1 MRKEK
6 KFDAVFKMQFQA
18 TQVPPL
24 EATGLMISLI
34 PVGSGKPT
42 ARLERAEILEGTCTW
57 ENPVYETVELV
68 KETKT
73 GRIGEKCYY
82 LIVSTVSSE
91 SGFLGHVQIDFA
103 DLAEATDPRNLT
115 LPLQTSKSGGI
126 LHVTVQRVPEDHD
139 ARSTEDGEMLDA
151 ETRDRYSNINGSLQS
166 TESEASMEAT
176 SSGDA
181 ESQNNQMKML
191 ERKVEVSEK
200 EVESLRQQ
208 VISESKK
215 GQQLSEM
222 IAHLQ
227 EERDAIKTECEQLKS
242 DFASAIQKETESVKL
257 LLEGIK
263 KELQSERH
271 LNDELKLQ
279 LQKTEDSNSEYILA
293 LRYLNKQMDQKN
305 METSEF
311 SSKIKAL
318 ESEKMDSDEEKLLKQ
333 TIENLNSE
341 IEVHKKERE
350 EILMDV
356 KKLTADAENLERE
369 SKQICSTLQQNLQ
382 EKMEMEQNYS
392 EALATVKQLEFRV
405 ETLEEDVKKQQLQYS
420 ETLTLKEEL
429 EIQVENLHK
438 ELENQAQLYEENLKT
453 ATEAKIN
460 QEQRA
465 VRAKKAFR
473 EAMRDNTNMV
483 ERLQEEFKSL
493 TDEMSLKIEENEK
506 LAQKSTAEATELQ
519 QKNEVLESLL
529 QKAEEEHQKTR
540 TEYERYVHEFEEVK
554 QLSDEMSLKIEEN
567 EKLAQKFIAETT
579 DLRGKNKVLESL
591 LQKAEEEHQITT
603 TEYVRTVHELEEL
616 KQLSDEM
623 SVQIEEN
630 EKLSQKSIAEATDLR
645 LKNEVL
651 KSLLQKAEEE
661 HQITRTRYEGI
672 VYELQ
677 EQNKRIYID
686 EREDLERQLASV
698 REEVDKL
705 KQENISIK
713 SQVDLK
719 NLKEVN
725 LNLEV
730 KKLRLK
736 NSDLK
741 NHLSQVELEKED
753 LKKEVATL
761 QEVFHKNKENAQAKN
776 INTSESE
783 RIGNMENNTS
793 LANLRIVDDL
803 RNQIELDSAQIK
815 SLLGEVEYLTE
826 RNRIMEEGLEE
837 MHERYSEI
845 SLRFAEVEGERQQL
859 IMTLRNLK
867 NGKKN

>member
-1 MRKEK
+1 MRREK
-6 KFDAVFKMQFQA
+6 KFDAVFKMRFQV

-34 PVGSGKPT
+34 PVGAGKPT
-42 ARLERAEILEGTCTW
+42 ARLERAEIVEGTCKW

-68 KETKT
+68 QEIKT

-91 SGFLGHVQIDFA
+91 SGFLGHGQIDFA
-103 DLAEATDPRNLT
+103 DLAEATDPTNLT

-126 LHVTVQRVPEDHD
+126 LHVTVQRVPEDHYS
-139 ARSTEDGEMLDA
+139 RSTEDGEILDA
-151 ETRDRYSNINGSLQS
+151 ETRDHYSNGTLQS
-166 TESEASMEAT
+166 TETEVSREAL

-181 ESQNNQMKML
+181 ESENNQMKML
-191 ERKVEVSEK
+191 EREVEVSEK

-215 GQQLSEM
+215 GQQLSEL

-227 EERDAIKTECEQLKS
+227 EEREVIKTECEQLKS
-242 DFASAIQKETESVKL
+242 DFASAIQKETESMKIL
-257 LLEGIK
+257 LDGIK

-293 LRYLNKQMDQKN
+293 WRDLNKQTDQKN
-305 METSEF
+305 TETSEF
-311 SSKIKAL
+311 SSNIKAL
-318 ESEKMDSDEEKLLKQ
+318 ESEKMDPEEEKLLKQ

-341 IEVHKKERE
+341 IEVHKKEKE
-350 EILMDV
+350 DILMDV
-356 KKLTADAENLERE
+356 KKLTTDGENLDRA
-369 SKQICSTLQQNLQ
+369 SKQIYSTLQQTLEEN
-382 EKMEMEQNYS
+382 MEMEQNYAES
-392 EALATVKQLEFRV
+392 LATVKQLKFRV
-405 ETLEEDVKKQQLQYS
+405 EALEEDIKKQQLQYS
-420 ETLTLKEEL
+420 ESLILNEEL
-429 EIQVENLHK
+429 ENQVENLHK

-453 ATEAKIN
+453 AIEANIN
-460 QEQRA
+460 QEQTA
-465 VRAKKAFR
+465 VRAKEAFR
-473 EAMRDNTNMV
+473 QAMRDNANTV
-483 ERLQEEFKSL
+483 ERLQEEFKQL
-493 TDEMSLKIEENEK
+493 TDEMSLKIDENEK
-506 LAQKSTAEATELQ
+506 LAQKSTAEATDLQ

-529 QKAEEEHQKTR
+529 QKAVEEHQKTR
-540 TEYERYVHEFEEVK
+540 TDYERSVHELEEVK
-554 QLSDEMSLKIEEN
+554 QLSDEMLLKIEEN
-567 EKLAQKFIAETT
+567 EKLSQKLIAEAT

-591 LQKAEEEHQITT
+591 LQKDEEEYQITR
-603 TEYVRTVHELEEL
+603 TEYERTVHELEEL

-630 EKLSQKSIAEATDLR
+630 EKLSQKWIAEATDLR
-645 LKNEVL
+645 GKNEAL
-651 KSLLQKAEEE
+651 ESLLQKAEEE
-661 HQITRTRYEGI
+661 HQITRTKYEGT
-672 VYELQ
+672 VHELQ
-677 EQNKRIYID
+677 EQNKRIYINEHD
-686 EREDLERQLASV
+686 DHERQLASV

-705 KQENISIK
+705 KQENISMK

-719 NLKEVN
+719 NSKEVN

-761 QEVFHKNKENAQAKN
+761 QEGFHKNKESAKAKN
-776 INTSESE
+776 INTSEPE
-783 RIGNMENNTS
+783 GIGNMENNTS
-793 LANLRIVDDL
+793 MANLRVIDDL
-803 RNQIELDSAQIK
+803 TNQIDVNIAQIK
-815 SLLGEVEYLTE
+815 SLLAEVEYLKE

-867 NGKKN
+867 SGKKN